1 MILKNMH
8 QYLTIRPSSHK
19 GRSFARQH
27 VIGRALEFI
36 SYFHCAHG
44 TAMKT
49 DKLERLVVFPNLV
62 FEIAENFP
70 EIFQRQRM
78 LGRVFV
84 KEKYVAADDQ
94 AVAQKE

>member
-1 MILKNMH
+1 MILKYMH

-19 GRSFARQH
+19 GRSFACQH

-36 SYFHCAHG
+36 SYFNCAHG

-49 DKLERLVVFPNLV
+49 NKLQGLIVFPDLV
-62 FEIAENFP
+62 FEIAENFA

-94 AVAQKE
+94 AVAQEE